1 VAGSAIPSACAEV
14 VRVRRAPLPSDMYSG
29 NSGPV
34 TAGPGYG
41 ATVSGVK
48 KASNKKSNQPSTSVS
63 TPAMK
68 ERILVVND
76 EDPIREIICSL
87 LAAAGYQCQQA
98 SDGLKALAIL
108 DSGKEFD
115 LLLCNLMM
123 PNMDG
128 MELLERTRHKFS
140 DIPFVLESGS
150 EGFSAFFPA
159 LRMGAYDYLQIPFER
174 EQLLAVVRRALEYR
188 RLKLENRALK
198 AKLAK
203 LGQGPEIS
211 PSLRQAARKNKRQ

>member
-1 VAGSAIPSACAEV
+1 MS
-14 VRVRRAPLPSDMYSG
+14 SG
-29 NSGPV
+29 NSGRV
-34 TAGPGYG
+34 TTAAGYG

-48 KASNKKSNQPSTSVS
+48 RASNKKSNQPSKSVS

-87 LAAAGYQCQQA
+87 LAAAGYHCQQA
-98 SDGLKALAIL
+98 DDGLKALTIL

-128 MELLERTRHKFS
+128 LELLERTRQRFS

-150 EGFSAFFPA
+150 KDFPVFFAA

-174 EQLLAVVRRALEYR
+174 EQLFAVVRRALEYR
-188 RLKLENRALK
+188 RLKLENRSLRARL
-198 AKLAK
+198 AKLAQSEK
-203 LGQGPEIS
+203 KGNQIDEP
-211 PSLRQAARKNKRQ
+211 K